1 MLKYVFFYIKKMFKK
16 KNRVFAQK
24 RFWPWELSLQNMMY
38 LMQLG
43 TSHSHWGAAD
53 ADTDGCYMWGTGGP
67 QTSGPTHHTPALFPT
82 TNPETPPGTWL
93 RDGSNWC
100 NGHQDLGKTA
110 AKAAS
115 HPQALVFIVVDCE
128 LS

>member
-1 MLKYVFFYIKKMFKK
+1 M
-16 KNRVFAQK
+16 
-24 RFWPWELSLQNMMY
+24 
-38 LMQLG
+38 
-43 TSHSHWGAAD
+43 
-53 ADTDGCYMWGTGGP
+53 MWGTGDP
-67 QTSGPTHHTPALFPT
+67 RTSGPTYHNIFPT
-82 TNPETPPGTWL
+82 TNPETPPGVQL
-93 RDGSNWC
+93 SDGSNWY